1 MIWFFL
7 SSGIFLGWSLGA
19 NDAANVF
26 GSAVG
31 SRMVKFRLAA
41 LVASIFVILGATFQG
56 SGGSE
61 TLGKLG
67 SVDAIA
73 GSFTVAFSAAIT
85 VFWMTRL
92 KIPVSTSQAIVGGI
106 VGWNLYTG
114 RTTNAQTLIEIVTT
128 WGSGILLGAVFAILL
143 FMLLRFLL
151 NRVSIHLLWRD
162 AWLRFLLLVI
172 GAFGAYSLG
181 ANNIA
186 NVMGVFV
193 SAVHFPEL
201 DLGLFTLS
209 GEQQLFFL
217 GGLAISLGIITYSKK
232 VMQTVGENIMPLRG
246 ETAMVVVL
254 AQALVLFVLSSQHL
268 SDAFQAIGLPR
279 IPLVPVSSSQVIIG
293 AILGIGLLKGVQNM
307 RFNIL
312 GTISLGWLA
321 TPLITGVIAFFS
333 LFFVSNV
340 FKLEVQQPQA
350 GTEKPVVLVLSDS
363 LPVLLKTAD
372 SVMHNDSILLD
383 LPASKVDVENTGN
396 NSIPIVVLFMV
407 IGILVLMASAITFLF
422 IRQKSINHNLM
433 EIKAQLNEWMEN
445 EGGINTKRFQ

>member
-1 MIWFFL
+1 MVWFFL

-31 SRMVKFRLAA
+31 SRMLKFRTAA
-41 LVASIFVILGATFQG
+41 IVASIFVILGATFQG

-73 GSFTVAFSAAIT
+73 GSFTVAFSAALT

-114 RTTNAQTLIEIVTT
+114 RTTDSQTLLEIVAT
-128 WGSGILLGAVFAILL
+128 WGSGIVLGAVFAILL
-143 FMLLRFLL
+143 LMILRFLL
-151 NRVSIHLLWRD
+151 KKIAIHLLWRD

-201 DLGLFTLS
+201 DLGLIKLS

-217 GGLAISLGIITYSKK
+217 GGLAISLGVITYSKK

-246 ETAMVVVL
+246 ETAMIVVL
-254 AQALVLFVLSSQHL
+254 AQALVLFIFSSQHL
-268 SDAFQAIGLPR
+268 SDTFQAIGLPR

-312 GTISLGWLA
+312 GTISLGWIA
-321 TPLITGVIAFFS
+321 TPLITGVITFFS
-333 LFFVSNV
+333 LFFVNNV
-340 FKLEVQQPQA
+340 FKLEVQQA
-350 GTEKPVVLVLSDS
+350 LTSNNKPSVSVLAET
-363 LPVLLKTAD
+363 LPVATIR
-372 SVMHNDSILLD
+372 VDSILGSDSML
-383 LPASKVDVENTGN
+383 LSVPAFAVDKENTRRN
-396 NSIPIVVLFMV
+396 NQTEVLYLI
-407 IGILVLMASAITFLF
+407 IGILVVMASAITFLF
-422 IRQKSINHNLM
+422 IRQKHINSNLT
-433 EIKAQLNEWMEN
+433 EIKSQLIHWMEK
-445 EGGINTKRFQ
+445 ESGTDTKR

>member
-1 MIWFFL
+1 M
-7 SSGIFLGWSLGA
+7 
-19 NDAANVF
+19 
-26 GSAVG
+26 
-31 SRMVKFRLAA
+31 
-41 LVASIFVILGATFQG
+41 
-56 SGGSE
+56 
-61 TLGKLG
+61 
-67 SVDAIA
+67 
-73 GSFTVAFSAAIT
+73 
-85 VFWMTRL
+85 
-92 KIPVSTSQAIVGGI
+92 
-106 VGWNLYTG
+106 
-114 RTTNAQTLIEIVTT
+114 
-128 WGSGILLGAVFAILL
+128 
-143 FMLLRFLL
+143 
-151 NRVSIHLLWRD
+151 
-162 AWLRFLLLVI
+162 
-172 GAFGAYSLG
+172 
-181 ANNIA
+181 
-186 NVMGVFV
+186 
-193 SAVHFPEL
+193 
-201 DLGLFTLS
+201 
-209 GEQQLFFL
+209 
-217 GGLAISLGIITYSKK
+217 
-232 VMQTVGENIMPLRG
+232 
-246 ETAMVVVL
+246 
-254 AQALVLFVLSSQHL
+254 
-268 SDAFQAIGLPR
+268 PR

>member
-1 MIWFFL
+1 MVWFFL

-31 SRMVKFRLAA
+31 SRMLKFRTAA
-41 LVASIFVILGATFQG
+41 LVASVFVILGATFQG

-67 SVDAIA
+67 AVDAIA

-106 VGWNLYTG
+106 IGWNLYTG
-114 RTTNAQTLIEIVTT
+114 RATDSQTLIEIVTT
-128 WGSGILLGAVFAILL
+128 WGSGIVLGAVFAILL

-151 NRVSIHLLWRD
+151 KRISIHLLWRD
-162 AWLRFLLLVI
+162 AWLRFFLLVI
-172 GAFGAYSLG
+172 GAFGAFSLG

-193 SAVHFPEL
+193 SAVQFPDM
-201 DLGLFTLS
+201 DLGLFILS

-232 VMQTVGENIMPLRG
+232 VMKTVGENIMPLRG

-254 AQALVLFVLSSQHL
+254 AQALVLFVFSSQHL

-321 TPLITGVIAFFS
+321 TPVITGVIAFFS
-333 LFFVSNV
+333 LFFVNNV
-340 FKLEVQQPQA
+340 FKLEVQQALPSNENPTVIVSA
-350 GTEKPVVLVLSDS
+350 DSVPVQVDVADTVMLSDS
-363 LPVLLKTAD
+363 VLLE
-372 SVMHNDSILLD
+372 
-383 LPASKVDVENTGN
+383 LPASNVNVESAGSNT
-396 NSIPIVVLFMV
+396 PIVVLFLV
-407 IGILVLMASAITFLF
+407 IGILVLMASSITFLF
-422 IRQKSINHNLM
+422 IRQKRINLSLM
-433 EIKAQLNEWMEN
+433 EIKAQLNELLEN
-445 EGGINTKRFQ
+445 EGGTDTKRFR

>member
-1 MIWFFL
+1 MVWFFL

-31 SRMVKFRLAA
+31 SRMVKFRTAA

-67 SVDAIA
+67 AVDAIA
-73 GSFTVAFSAAIT
+73 GSFTVALSAAIT

-114 RTTNAQTLIEIVTT
+114 RATDSQTLIEIVTT
-128 WGSGILLGAVFAILL
+128 WGSGIVLGAVFAILL

-151 NRVSIHLLWRD
+151 KRISIHLLWRD

-193 SAVHFPEL
+193 SAVQFPEM
-201 DLGLFTLS
+201 DLGLFILS

-232 VMQTVGENIMPLRG
+232 VMQTVGENILPLRG

-254 AQALVLFVLSSQHL
+254 AQSLVLFVFSSQQL

-312 GTISLGWLA
+312 GTISLGWVA

-333 LFFVSNV
+333 LFFVNNV
-340 FKLEVQQPQA
+340 FKLEVQQALTSNETP
-350 GTEKPVVLVLSDS
+350 TIIVLADS
-363 LPVLLKTAD
+363 LPVPMNVADTVLFSD
-372 SVMHNDSILLD
+372 SVLLE
-383 LPASKVDVENTGN
+383 LPASKIDVKNTDN
-396 NSIPIVVLFMV
+396 NSTPIVVLFLV
-407 IGILVLMASAITFLF
+407 LGILVLMASAITFLF
-422 IRQKSINHNLM
+422 IRQKRINQNLT
-433 EIKAQLNEWMEN
+433 EIKVQLNELIEN
-445 EGGINTKRFQ
+445 ERGTTA

>member
-1 MIWFFL
+1 MVWFFL

-31 SRMVKFRLAA
+31 SRMVKFRTAA

-67 SVDAIA
+67 AVDAIA

-114 RTTNAQTLIEIVTT
+114 RTTDSQTLIEIVTT
-128 WGSGILLGAVFAILL
+128 WGSGIVLGAVFAILL

-151 NRVSIHLLWRD
+151 KRISIHLLWRD

-193 SAVHFPEL
+193 SAVQFPEM
-201 DLGLFTLS
+201 DLGLFILS

-232 VMQTVGENIMPLRG
+232 VMQTVGENILPLRG

-254 AQALVLFVLSSQHL
+254 AQSLVLFVFSSQQL

-312 GTISLGWLA
+312 GTISLGWVA

-333 LFFVSNV
+333 LFFVNNV
-340 FKLEVQQPQA
+340 FKLEVQQALTSNETP
-350 GTEKPVVLVLSDS
+350 TVIVLADS
-363 LPVLLKTAD
+363 LPVPMNVADTVLFSD
-372 SVMHNDSILLD
+372 SVLLE
-383 LPASKVDVENTGN
+383 LPASKIDVKNTDN
-396 NSIPIVVLFMV
+396 NSTPIVVLFLV
-407 IGILVLMASAITFLF
+407 LGILVLMASAITFLF
-422 IRQKSINHNLM
+422 IRQKRINQNLT
-433 EIKAQLNEWMEN
+433 EIKVQLNELIEN
-445 EGGINTKRFQ
+445 ERGTTA